1 METKKVIEDKQ
12 PSQEELDKCISILEY
27 LLENGDQLTLLS
39 EEKRVALMKAAGQL
53 SRPDR
58 AQIKK
63 RNKGVKLVKKKA
75 LVENDRKARAK
86 TGIRSAREASVFTAP
101 KQLALDTQKHKA
113 EKRFLD
119 SPRNCYVCK
128 DLYTEVHHFY
138 DSMCPKC
145 GDFK

>member
-63 RNKGVKLVKKKA
+63 RN
-75 LVENDRKARAK
+75 
-86 TGIRSAREASVFTAP
+86 
-101 KQLALDTQKHKA
+101 
-113 EKRFLD
+113 
-119 SPRNCYVCK
+119 
-128 DLYTEVHHFY
+128 
-138 DSMCPKC
+138 
-145 GDFK
+145 